1 MIDFEYQHSGV
12 NARAS
17 AIEADYTVKI
27 YPNPVMHD
35 LQIDIQGLDLEDEV
49 EIRITDMMGH
59 THSYAAN
66 ANGQTSIATEGWPS
80 GIYFV
85 DIRSGNRLI
94 KQQKI
99 AVTK

>member
-1 MIDFEYQHSGV
+1 
-12 NARAS
+12 
-17 AIEADYTVKI
+17 
-27 YPNPVMHD
+27 MHD
-35 LQIDIQGLDLEDEV
+35 LRIDIQGVELEEEV

-59 THSYAAN
+59 TRNYAAN
-66 ANGQTSIATEGWPS
+66 AGGQTKIATEGWPS